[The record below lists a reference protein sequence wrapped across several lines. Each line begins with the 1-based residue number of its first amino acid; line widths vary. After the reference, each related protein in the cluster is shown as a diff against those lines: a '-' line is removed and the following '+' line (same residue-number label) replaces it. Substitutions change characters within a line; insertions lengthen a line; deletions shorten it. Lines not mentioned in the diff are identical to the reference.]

1 MKAFDKI
8 DDVTKAMMI
17 IYMLALCKNLKANDL
32 PKHIIWQLNA
42 YTNWNLILI
51 VCRYLYSLDSLDPFL
66 FVNSLGILT
75 AFKTGFC
82 QGLDQNIRKKLI
94 SLGFPMTKT
103 QFKIGD
109 FIVHTLPVALTYY
122 ILVKKKKR
130 IAPINVTYAITLATW
145 FAFRQAGI
153 LDASSVYVPHPWKRS
168 WIAGVTAMMLS
179 PILVDAS
186 IDGKRT
192 KLIGSLFCMSIPYFC
207 TRMDK
212 TVYDKYNLEF
222 MIQKIKLK
230 NQADVPKTQSLPDF
244 FSEMTFQKL

>member
-1 MKAFDKI
+1 M
-8 DDVTKAMMI
+8 
-17 IYMLALCKNLKANDL
+17 
-32 PKHIIWQLNA
+32 
-42 YTNWNLILI
+42 
-51 VCRYLYSLDSLDPFL
+51 
-66 FVNSLGILT
+66 
-75 AFKTGFC
+75 
-82 QGLDQNIRKKLI
+82 
-94 SLGFPMTKT
+94 
-103 QFKIGD
+103 
-109 FIVHTLPVALTYY
+109 
-122 ILVKKKKR
+122 
-130 IAPINVTYAITLATW
+130 TYAITLATW

-153 LDASSVYVPHPWKRS
+153 LDASSVYVPSSLETQLDCRS
-168 WIAGVTAMMLS
+168 NCYDVESM
-179 PILVDAS
+179 LVDAS